1 MTELEN
7 SYEDIINMPHHVSH
21 RHPHMSVHDRAAQFA
36 PFAALT
42 GHGAAIAETARRTE
56 EKLELDESQKE
67 VLDQKLVNIM
77 HNADETVV
85 KIEYFVRDKK
95 KSGGKYETS
104 EGRIRKLDMY
114 RQMIV
119 MEDGTEISVDDVND
133 INIL

>member
-1 MTELEN
+1 MAELKN
-7 SYEDIINMPHHVSH
+7 SYEDIIYMSHHVSLKYPH
-21 RHPHMSVHDRAAQFA
+21 RSDHDRAAQFA

-42 GHGAAIAETARRTE
+42 GHGAAIAETARRTV

-77 HNADETVV
+77 HNANETTV

-95 KSGGKYETS
+95 KSGGKYEMAES
-104 EGRIRKLDMY
+104 RIRKIDMY

-119 MEDGTEISVDDVND
+119 MEDGTEISVEDVYD